1 MKKTTKQKTS
11 RGTTTNANAVT
22 GNDLKNAVLIVSLL
36 INLAVL
42 TTWLVARLSPAA
54 ANALSALV
62 R

>member
-1 MKKTTKQKTS
+1 MKKTTKQKVNIAS
-11 RGTTTNANAVT
+11 AYKMT
-22 GNDLKNAVLIVSLL
+22 GGDLKNAVLIVSLF